1 MTLANVWFW
10 IAGLTFAVY
19 AMLDGFDLGVGL
31 IQPLVAKSPK
41 ERQLL
46 SASIGPVWDGNE
58 VWLLAAGGTLV
69 FAFPKLYAM
78 GLSGLYLPVTI
89 LLWLLAF
96 RALGIEMRH
105 HIEHPI
111 WEQIWSVAF
120 AGASLLVA
128 LFLSVALGNLV
139 RGVSIDAEGHFF
151 AALWTDFGVGED
163 TGILDWYTLSVGV
176 LGVLSLGRH
185 GALWIA
191 HRTEGEPSARAR
203 VLAERVGWAVL
214 VVGAAVTAAT
224 TVVQPA
230 MLANLKA
237 RPWGSMFPLIAVGS
251 LVVSQLF
258 ARRGEWKR
266 AFQASMAFIVGAI
279 GNAMFGVFPNVLP
292 ARVPERS
299 LTAAAAATNDA
310 GLSMG
315 FVWWVPGM
323 LLATGYFV
331 HTYRRLPKSLSVA
344 DLDLEH

>member
-1 MTLANVWFW
+1 MLAHVWFW
-10 IAGLTFAVY
+10 IAGFTFAVY

-31 IQPLVAKSPK
+31 IQPLVAKNPK

-69 FAFPKLYAM
+69 FAFPKLYAI

-111 WEQIWSVAF
+111 WEEIWSVAF
-120 AGASLLVA
+120 SGASLLIA

-139 RGVSIDAEGHFF
+139 RGVSIDEDGRFF
-151 AALWTDFGVGED
+151 AALWTNFTVGEN
-163 TGILDWYTLSVGV
+163 TGILDWYTLLVGA
-176 LGVLSLGRH
+176 LGVLALGRH

-191 HRTEGEPSARAR
+191 HRTEGDPADRARA
-203 VLAERVGWAVL
+203 LSEKLGWAAL
-214 VVGAAVTAAT
+214 GLGAVVTVAT
-224 TVVQPA
+224 GMVQPS
-230 MLANLKA
+230 MIENLKS
-237 RPWGSMFPLIAVGS
+237 RPWGAVFPVVAVGA
-251 LVVSQLF
+251 LVYSQILV
-258 ARRGEWKR
+258 RQKQYKR
-266 AFQASMAFIVGAI
+266 AFQLSMAFIVGAI

-299 LTAAAAATNDA
+299 LSAAAAATNDA

-315 FVWWVPGM
+315 FLWWIPGM
-323 LLATGYFV
+323 LLATGYFI
-331 HTYRRLPKSLSVA
+331 HTYRKLPKHITVD
-344 DLDLEH
+344 DLDH